1 MNLLNLK
8 TLSRRTFLRAGAVS
22 LTLPLL
28 DAMIPSAIGASSR
41 AAAKK
46 LTPQR
51 MVLINHPLGTFYPY
65 LIPETAGP
73 QHEATRY
80 LKLLEAHRG
89 RYTLLS
95 GISHLEYPNSH
106 HTEAA
111 IFTGVDPK
119 GIKRA
124 DDVHNSISLDQFAMK
139 HIGTQTRFPH
149 LVLNSSNWPISWNE
163 RGIATSCE
171 RNASKIFKD
180 LFINGTDAQIAKEI
194 RRIETGG
201 SILDGVNQQLHS
213 LQRSL
218 SGPDK
223 DRLEQM
229 TGAIRDAEGFLA
241 QEKAWAARPKP
252 SVDATLREFERA
264 EHWVAAQAQWF
275 RLIRLALQTDSTR
288 LVVYGI
294 GEHNQANQPD
304 LQIGHHDASH
314 HGKDPAKIEQ
324 LGRYEEKEYRN
335 FAAFLD
341 QLQTAT
347 EDGQPLLDRTQVL
360 LTSNLG
366 DAAKHSSD
374 NLPTLLAGGGYKH
387 QGHLAFDREK
397 NRPLSNLFLRM
408 LHQMGIE
415 ADRFGCSTGALSDL
429 G

>member
-1 MNLLNLK
+1 MNLLNLN

-28 DAMIPSAIGASSR
+28 DAMIPAAVGPASR
-41 AAAKK
+41 AETKRLQPK
-46 LTPQR
+46 R

-65 LIPETAGP
+65 LIPEQTGP
-73 QHEATRY
+73 QHESTRY

-89 RYTLLS
+89 SYTLLS
-95 GISHLEYPNSH
+95 GVSHLEYPNSH

-111 IFTGVDPK
+111 IFTGVEPK
-119 GIKRA
+119 GIKRS
-124 DDVHNSISLDQFAMK
+124 DDVHNTISLDQLAMK
-139 HIGTQTRFPH
+139 HVGAHTRFPH

-171 RNASKIFKD
+171 RSQSKIFKD
-180 LFINGTDAQIAKEI
+180 LFINGTDAQVAKEI
-194 RRIETGG
+194 QRIETGG
-201 SILDGVNQQLHS
+201 SILDSVTQQLRS
-213 LQRSL
+213 LQRTL

-223 DRLEQM
+223 DRVEQM
-229 TGAIRDAEGFLA
+229 TGSIRDAEGFLA

-252 SVDATLREFERA
+252 SVDASIKDFERA

-275 RLIRLALQTDSTR
+275 RLIHLALQTDSTR
-288 LVVYGI
+288 VVVYGI

-324 LGRYEEKEYRN
+324 LGRYEEKEYKN

-341 QLQTAT
+341 QLQSTT
-347 EDGQPLLDRTQVL
+347 EDGQPLLHRTQVL

-374 NLPTLLAGGGYKH
+374 NLPTLLAGGGFKH
-387 QGHLAFDREK
+387 QGHLAFNREK
-397 NRPLSNLFLRM
+397 NQPLSNLYLRM

-415 ADRFGCSTGALSDL
+415 TDRFGCSTGALGDL